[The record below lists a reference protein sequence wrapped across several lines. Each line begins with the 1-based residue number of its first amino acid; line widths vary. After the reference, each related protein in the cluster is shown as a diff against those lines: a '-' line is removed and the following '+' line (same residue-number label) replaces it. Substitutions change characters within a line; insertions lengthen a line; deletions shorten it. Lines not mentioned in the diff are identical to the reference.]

1 MNKAGA
7 LKGSRIS
14 ASQSRGKSAALE
26 TAWVQR
32 VIYAK
37 SMRWGGAARDHES
50 GAAMSR
56 LMATWRCRVRS
67 APWLRRAAR
76 PRHRQPC
83 GFHRRAGH
91 ESGPKARHEKT
102 RKNSFALQ
110 QLIAAT
116 DFVCFR
122 VPRRW
127 LSCLGALPEADRLAR
142 RNDAWRRPKAYKP
155 VRRDTAHKTRSV
167 VRQRAECSWS
177 RVSAKH
183 TYTPI
188 YAYCAKA
195 INLQVPYI
203 NRSVHPI
210 QGQRR

>member
-1 MNKAGA
+1 MQ
-7 LKGSRIS
+7 
-14 ASQSRGKSAALE
+14 SQCDG
-26 TAWVQR
+26 
-32 VIYAK
+32 
-37 SMRWGGAARDHES
+37 GGAARDHES

-102 RKNSFALQ
+102 RKNPFALQ
-110 QLIAAT
+110 QLIATT

>member
-1 MNKAGA
+1 
-7 LKGSRIS
+7 
-14 ASQSRGKSAALE
+14 
-26 TAWVQR
+26 
-32 VIYAK
+32 
-37 SMRWGGAARDHES
+37 MRWRALTRDHES

-102 RKNSFALQ
+102 RKNPFALQ
-110 QLIAAT
+110 QLIATT

-177 RVSAKH
+177 RVSAKRNCRH
-183 TYTPI
+183 MWNRICGIATMLICCALAHNNLGAPATLSYLRSRLTGTGEYWYN
-188 YAYCAKA
+188 YAA
-195 INLQVPYI
+195 
-203 NRSVHPI
+203 
-210 QGQRR
+210 RRN

>member
-1 MNKAGA
+1 M
-7 LKGSRIS
+7 
-14 ASQSRGKSAALE
+14 
-26 TAWVQR
+26 
-32 VIYAK
+32 
-37 SMRWGGAARDHES
+37 GGAARDHES

-188 YAYCAKA
+188 YAYCVKA
-195 INLQVPYI
+195 INLRVPYI
-203 NRSVHPI
+203 NRSVHPDPRTTGI
-210 QGQRR
+210 SHCVKADGLV

>member
-1 MNKAGA
+1 MGW
-7 LKGSRIS
+7 G
-14 ASQSRGKSAALE
+14 AAL
-26 TAWVQR
+26 
-32 VIYAK
+32 
-37 SMRWGGAARDHES
+37 ARDHEPCE
-50 GAAMSR
+50 R
-56 LMATWRCRVRS
+56 RVALRQHS
-67 APWLRRAAR
+67 AVSPRHGLRRCLASRATTAA
-76 PRHRQPC
+76 PC
-83 GFHRRAGH
+83 GARRPQDTNTGLK
-91 ESGPKARHEKT
+91 PDTKK
-102 RKNSFALQ
+102 SFLWL
-110 QLIAAT
+110 QLIDAT
-116 DFVCFR
+116 DFVSFC

-155 VRRDTAHKTRSV
+155 LRRDTAHKTRSV

-203 NRSVHPI
+203 NRSVHPCF
-210 QGQRR
+210 Q

>member
-1 MNKAGA
+1 
-7 LKGSRIS
+7 
-14 ASQSRGKSAALE
+14 
-26 TAWVQR
+26 
-32 VIYAK
+32 
-37 SMRWGGAARDHES
+37 MRWRALTRDHES

-102 RKNSFALQ
+102 RKNPFALQ
-110 QLIAAT
+110 QLIATT

>member
-1 MNKAGA
+1 M
-7 LKGSRIS
+7 
-14 ASQSRGKSAALE
+14 
-26 TAWVQR
+26 
-32 VIYAK
+32 
-37 SMRWGGAARDHES
+37 GGAARDHES

-56 LMATWRCRVRS
+56 LMATWRCRVRA
-67 APWLRRAAR
+67 APRLRRAAR
-76 PRHRQPC
+76 PRHHQPC

-91 ESGPKARHEKT
+91 ERPPT
-102 RKNSFALQ
+102 RDTKFQKSFLWL
-110 QLIAAT
+110 QLIDAT
-116 DFVCFR
+116 DFVSFR
-122 VPRRW
+122 APRRW

-155 VRRDTAHKTRSV
+155 VRRDTAHMTRSV

-203 NRSVHPI
+203 NRSARCTPRGFRGFRNCFFGI
-210 QGQRR
+210 ITYNRINQRRVKWPSHHLRLWTSE

>member
-1 MNKAGA
+1 MGA
-7 LKGSRIS
+7 L
-14 ASQSRGKSAALE
+14 
-26 TAWVQR
+26 
-32 VIYAK
+32 
-37 SMRWGGAARDHES
+37 ARDHES

-91 ESGPKARHEKT
+91 ESGPKARHEKA

-110 QLIAAT
+110 QLIATT

-155 VRRDTAHKTRSV
+155 LRRDTVHKTRSV

-203 NRSVHPI
+203 NRLARTKVKKAKIPPCA
-210 QGQRR
+210 